1 MQFLHTVYN
10 FANISAG
17 GFTLLQYGGFF
28 LRIIVSCLCGL
39 FIGAERSRRFKEAG
53 VRTHIIVCMA
63 ACLIMIVSKYGFE
76 DVLDADKARIAAQA
90 VSGISFL
97 GAGII
102 FHTHNSVKGLTT
114 AAGVWATAGIGLA
127 IGAGLY
133 TLGIFSTVIIY
144 VIQFIMHRFEF
155 GRDAYYTSHIH
166 FSLKNPK
173 DGFRDSVAGFI
184 KDYNGQILDSKI
196 NYEDEGIVSYNL
208 TVRTS
213 GELPTGKLI
222 DFLEE
227 NGEVKSVSHNTMN

>member
-1 MQFLHTVYN
+1 MQFLYTVYR
-10 FANISAG
+10 FANINAG
-17 GFTLLQYGGFF
+17 GFPLWQYGGFF
-28 LRIIVSCLCGL
+28 LRIIVACLCGL

-63 ACLIMIVSKYGFE
+63 ACLIMIVSKYGFR
-76 DVLDADKARIAAQA
+76 DMDADPARIAAQA

-127 IGAGLY
+127 IGTGMY
-133 TLGIFSTVIIY
+133 GLGIFSTVIIY

-173 DGFRDSVAGFI
+173 EGFRDAVVNFI
-184 KDYNGQILDSKI
+184 KDFNGQVLDSKI
-196 NYEDEGIVSYNL
+196 NYEEEGVVSYNL